1 MNTGATLRSA
11 RLQMRQLLTPF
22 FTPKLT
28 STFVTL
34 MRSVKLDG
42 AGPLPPPP
50 TFELPAVFWGALPP
64 V

>member
-1 MNTGATLRSA
+1 
-11 RLQMRQLLTPF
+11 MRQLLTPF